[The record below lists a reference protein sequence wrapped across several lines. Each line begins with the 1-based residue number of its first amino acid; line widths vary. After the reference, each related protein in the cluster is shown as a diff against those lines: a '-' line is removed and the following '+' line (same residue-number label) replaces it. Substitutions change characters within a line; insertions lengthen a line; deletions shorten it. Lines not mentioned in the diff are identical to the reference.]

1 MIEII
6 NAKLGL
12 NKVFL
17 KAQLTLEELKEKAP
31 HKKKLIK
38 SQEESLDLLAE
49 AQVVLHRLENKVM
62 ALQSDLHSKNMLVQ
76 VALLN
81 IDDLKDEIKEQK
93 KINQRLLEDA
103 TL

>member
-31 HKKKLIK
+31 HKKELIK

-49 AQVVLHRLENKVM
+49 AQVVLHRLDTKVM

-81 IDDLKDEIKEQK
+81 VDDLKDEIKEQK